1 MLLLVVLWLLLACST
16 LCIGYALL
24 AWLDHDSRLE
34 RMEDRFFAALW
45 IGVLVAAILL
55 ETLSL
60 FRPLAGMGYLLFGMA
75 ALVVGFSPRIRG
87 EIVAGVRQLPLSAFV
102 ALLASGLYAAQPVFW
117 FDTGLYH
124 AQLIKWLAE
133 YGAVVGLGQWH
144 VRFAFLSSWFALP
157 AAVEVPAVAGR
168 VSTLMGGYALLLM
181 LVHGMCALRAI
192 AAGRALSQD
201 IFLIAAAGLAMP
213 LVLAYGMAIS
223 PSPDLPVIL
232 LPILVVWML
241 LSFNAKMAN
250 PAILFTVAGTLALKT
265 SALPLL
271 LVVSVSFMLCHDA
284 MSMRRRVRWM
294 VTVFALL
301 VAPHLAAL
309 FQVSGC
315 LLFPMAASCFDVP
328 WGLGAEE
335 AVRTAHSITEWARWN
350 GNAPTNASSLEWL
363 RAWWAFGPENRIFLG
378 LLLGSVFLTLFAWR
392 KLLRDHPLPLVIAW
406 FGTGFVLMSAPVLRF
421 GMGYLVIVPALA
433 VVVMRARWPLGW
445 RGLTVLTSM
454 SPWLV
459 AALPL
464 LFMVLHV
471 NPFQRAYY
479 LAIDAGQGP
488 NAGELRINLLVPP
501 VLQGVVFTRSSAHK
515 YEVVG
520 MASPVFSRRKNGDF
534 FIFMPDG
541 ASDDLCWNAPLPC
554 VPDFADLTHRRPT
567 SADFFHAR

>member
-1 MLLLVVLWLLLACST
+1 MLLLVVLWVLLACSS
-16 LCIGYALL
+16 LCVGYALL
-24 AWLDHDSRLE
+24 AWLDRDAGLE
-34 RMEDRFFAALW
+34 RSEDRFFAALW

-55 ETLSL
+55 EAISL
-60 FRPLAGMGYLLFGMA
+60 FRPLAGMGYLLFGIT
-75 ALVVGFSPRIRG
+75 ALVVGFSPQIRG
-87 EIVAGVRQLPLSAFV
+87 EIVAGTRLLPLSAFV
-102 ALLASGLYAAQPVFW
+102 AVLASGLYVAQPVFW
-117 FDTGLYH
+117 YDTGLYH

-201 IFLIAAAGLAMP
+201 VFLVAAAGLAMP

-241 LSFNAKMAN
+241 LSFKAKIAN
-250 PAILFTVAGTLALKT
+250 PVILFTVAGALALKT

-271 LVVSVSFMLCHDA
+271 LVVSVSFMLLLDT
-284 MSMRRRVRWM
+284 MSIRKRVWWM

-301 VAPHLAAL
+301 LAPHLAAL

-315 LLFPMAASCFDVP
+315 LLFPVAASCFDVP

-350 GNAPTNASSLEWL
+350 GSAPAKASPLEWL
-363 RAWWAFGPENRIFLG
+363 RAWWAFGPENWIFLG
-378 LLLGSVFLTLFAWR
+378 LLLGSVLLTFIAWR
-392 KLLRDHPLPLVIAW
+392 SLLRDYALPLAIAW
-406 FGTGFVLMSAPVLRF
+406 FGIGFVLLSAPVLRF
-421 GMGYLVIVPALA
+421 GMGYLIIIPALA
-433 VVVMRARWPLGW
+433 IVTLKVRWPRGW
-445 RGLTVLTSM
+445 RGRTVLTAM
-454 SPWLV
+454 SHWLV
-459 AALPL
+459 AAMPL
-464 LFMVLHV
+464 LFMVLHF

-488 NAGELRINLLVPP
+488 NIGEVRINLLVPP
-501 VLQGVVFTRSSAHK
+501 VLQGVVFARSSAHK
-515 YEVVG
+515 YEIVG
-520 MASPVFSRRKNGDF
+520 MTSPVFSRRKNGDF

-541 ASDDLCWNAPLPC
+541 TSDDLCWNAPLPC
-554 VPDFADLTHRRPT
+554 VPASTDLTHHRPT

>member
-1 MLLLVVLWLLLACST
+1 MLLLVTLWLLLACST

-24 AWLDHDSRLE
+24 AWLDRDNRLE
-34 RMEDRFFAALW
+34 RIEDRFFAALW

-55 ETLSL
+55 EALSL

-75 ALVVGFSPRIRG
+75 ALVVCFSPQIRG
-87 EIVAGVRQLPLSAFV
+87 EIMAGARQLPLSAFV
-102 ALLASGLYAAQPVFW
+102 ALLASGLYVAQPVFW

-133 YGAVVGLGQWH
+133 YGAIVGLGQWH

-168 VSTLMGGYALLLM
+168 ISTLMGGYALLLM

-201 IFLIAAAGLAMP
+201 IFLIAAAGLVMP
-213 LVLAYGMAIS
+213 VVLAYGMAIS

-232 LPILVVWML
+232 MPILVVWML
-241 LSFNAKMAN
+241 LSFKEKRAT

-271 LVVSVSFMLCHDA
+271 LVVSVSFMLYHDA
-284 MSMRRRVRWM
+284 MSMRRRLWWM

-301 VAPHLAAL
+301 LAPHLAAL

-315 LLFPMAASCFDVP
+315 LLFPVAASCFDVP
-328 WGLGAEE
+328 WGLGAEA

-350 GNAPTNASSLEWL
+350 GNAPAKASLMDWL
-363 RAWWAFGPENRIFLG
+363 QAWWGFGPENRIFLG
-378 LLLGSVFLTLFAWR
+378 LFLGSVLLTLIAWR
-392 KLLRDHPLPLVIAW
+392 SLLRDHALPLAIAW
-406 FGTGFVLMSAPVLRF
+406 FGIGFVLLSAPVLRF
-421 GMGYLVIVPALA
+421 GMGYLIIIPALA
-433 VVVMRARWPLGW
+433 IVTMKARWPGGW
-445 RGLTVLTSM
+445 SGRTVLTSM
-454 SPWLV
+454 SHWLV
-459 AALPL
+459 AAMPL
-464 LFMVLHV
+464 LFMVLHF

-488 NAGELRINLLVPP
+488 NIGEVRINLLVPP
-501 VLQGVVFTRSSAHK
+501 VLQGVVFARSSAHK
-515 YEVVG
+515 YEIVG
-520 MASPVFSRRKNGDF
+520 MASPLFSRRKNGDF
-534 FIFMPDG
+534 FVFMPDG
-541 ASDDLCWNAPLPC
+541 TSDDLCWNAHLPC
-554 VPDFADLTHRRPT
+554 VPASTELTHRRPT